1 MYKAHPVQIAGEKT
15 KGIGD
20 QSGLWRVEIQVFEQG
35 RGWLHYAYEYDE
47 GLPYAEAFTK
57 SGEITKQMNPPPPES

>member
-1 MYKAHPVQIAGEKT
+1 MYKAHPVQIAGEKI

-35 RGWLHYAYEYDE
+35 RGWLHYAYEE
-47 GLPYAEAFTK
+47 EQGLPYEEARDRSAEM
-57 SGEITKQMNPPPPES
+57 TKQLNPTS